1 MHGRTRHFNP
11 EINII
16 DVLYSSVSK
25 WGGDIL
31 YFCHWDKVLGGFGLI
46 VSVTLPNHIT
56 SIITLATTLTHT
68 HTHTQ
73 IFIPTY
79 SHTHTHTNT
88 RIFIHLGATSK
99 KWKFRVVHIVQGV
112 H

>member
-1 MHGRTRHFNP
+1 MTPGEGGRVVRRSDIRKMHERTRHFNP

-79 SHTHTHTNT
+79 SHTHTQ
-88 RIFIHLGATSK
+88 IHAYLFT
-99 KWKFRVVHIVQGV
+99 
-112 H
+112 